1 MKKTPRALQKI
12 NIILTGFGYVGRAF
26 FELLKEKHA
35 VCRERYGLDFQIRAV
50 IRTHKTAVFHD
61 FPNETNLEWKEDKS
75 GFPFFLAHE
84 KPGAVV
90 MCLPSREKDGQPGMT
105 MNLEAFSAGW
115 DVVTADKAPL
125 VADGPRLWE
134 TAGRYAKRLKISGA
148 AGAALPG
155 MDTALN
161 SLAGTEITMIEG
173 ILNGT
178 SNYILSC
185 IQAGMDYSTA
195 LKEAQEKGIAEPD
208 PSLDIEGWDTA
219 KKMLLLANV
228 IFQKNLRLEDIPVQ
242 GITELNSHM
251 REKMHSGKG
260 AIKLLGRLRR
270 EGAKF
275 QIDVGPR
282 LIPPDHP
289 LAGVNGADK
298 GLSFDTDTMG
308 RITVIG
314 GRSNPRGAAAALLKD
329 LIGLYSNPIF

>member
-1 MKKTPRALQKI
+1 MKMAPSSLQKM
-12 NIILTGFGYVGRAF
+12 NIVLVGFGHVGRAF
-26 FELLKEKHA
+26 FDLLKEKHS
-35 VCRERYGLDFQIRAV
+35 VCRDRYGLDFRINAV
-50 IRTHKTAVFHD
+50 IRTQKTAIMHD

-75 GFPFFLAHE
+75 GFPFFLKHE

-105 MNLEAFSAGW
+105 MNLEALSAGW

-125 VADGPRLWE
+125 VVDGPRLWE
-134 TAGRYAKRLKISGA
+134 TAARYAKHLKISGA

-155 MDTALN
+155 LDTALN

-178 SNYILSC
+178 SNYILSR

-208 PSLDIEGWDTA
+208 PSLDVEGWDTA

-228 IFQKNLRLEDIPVQ
+228 IFQKNLHLEELPVQ
-242 GITELNSHM
+242 GITVLDSHM

-260 AIKLLGRLRR
+260 VIKLLGRLRH

-282 LIPPDHP
+282 LIPKDHP

-329 LIGLYSNPIF
+329 LIGLYSQPIF